1 MTKIQSSDVIHDI
14 HVNGLDIIH
23 NEIYLIGEETYI
35 AGMGVE
41 ETEEPGVEF
50 VMVNRFIKNLNIL
63 ANNSDNPITIHMK
76 SCGGDW
82 MEGMAI
88 YDAIKACKNTISII
102 NYTHARSMTSM
113 IYLAADKR
121 IMMPHSTYMIH
132 EGTIHTGGTI
142 KQFRTEAIQN
152 EKAMEQMMKLYVN
165 HLFGKTYWKSKTKLQ
180 IKNWLIKQM
189 KDKEEFYMS
198 AEEAVEYGFADEIM
212 YGYE

>member
-198 AEEAVEYGFADEIM
+198 AEEAVEYGFADEVM